1 MIPKEIIKK
10 VRHIEIR
17 TKGLVNDLFGGDYHS
32 IFKGR
37 GMTFSEVREYV
48 AGDDIRMIDWNVTA
62 RNEVPFVK
70 IFEEERELT
79 VYLLVDVSQSG
90 NFGTINQFK
99 SELAAEIAAVLGF
112 SAIKNQDKVGLI
124 LFSDDIEK
132 YIAPKKN
139 KSHILRVIREVLF
152 NKPTSSG
159 TSIQAGID
167 FLLNVAKRKSVVF
180 LISDFLDENY
190 WKSLKLANN
199 KHDMIGIR
207 ISDPAEE
214 FIPNIGLIK
223 VEDPETKEKI
233 WVDISSKKDRDSH
246 LSEIQNKWNDFQEE
260 CNRNQFDVIDV
271 STERDYVEPLMDFF
285 RKREN
290 VYSK

>member
-17 TKGLVNDLFGGDYHS
+17 TKGLVNDLFGGEYHS

-62 RNEVPFVK
+62 RNDAPFVK

-79 VYLLVDVSQSG
+79 GYLLVDVSQSG

-124 LFSDDIEK
+124 LFSDDVEK

-152 NKPTSSG
+152 NKPASSG

-167 FLLNVAKRKSVVF
+167 FLMNVAKRKSVVF
-180 LISDFLDENY
+180 LISDFIDQGY

-207 ISDPAEE
+207 ISDPAELL
-214 FIPNIGLIK
+214 IPDIGLIK
-223 VEDPETKEKI
+223 VQDPETNEKI
-233 WVDISSKKDRDSH
+233 WVDVSSNKDREN
-246 LSEIQNKWNDFQEE
+246 LSRSVNEKWDIFERE
-260 CNRNQFDVIDV
+260 CSRNQFDVINI
-271 STERDYVEPLMDFF
+271 STGKDYVNPLMNFF
-285 RKREN
+285 RKRE
-290 VYSK
+290 KRF

>member
-17 TKGLVNDLFGGDYHS
+17 TKGLVNDLFGGEYHS

-62 RNEVPFVK
+62 RNNAPFVK

-99 SELAAEIAAVLGF
+99 SELAAELAAVLGF

-124 LFSDDIEK
+124 LFSDKVEK
-132 YIAPKKN
+132 YISPKKN
-139 KSHILRVIREVLF
+139 KSHVLRVIREVLF
-152 NKPTSSG
+152 NKPASSG
-159 TSIQAGID
+159 TSIQEGID
-167 FLLNVAKRKSVVF
+167 FLMNVAKRKSVVF
-180 LISDFLDENY
+180 LISDFIDQGY

-207 ISDPAEE
+207 ISDPAELLV
-214 FIPNIGLIK
+214 PDIGLIK
-223 VEDPETKEKI
+223 VQDPETNEKI
-233 WVDISSKKDRDSH
+233 WVDVSSSKDREN
-246 LSEIQNKWNDFQEE
+246 LSKSVQEKWDFFEKE
-260 CNRNQFDVIDV
+260 CSRNQFDVINI
-271 STERDYVEPLMDFF
+271 STEKDYVNPLMNFF
-285 RKREN
+285 QKKEKRF
-290 VYSK
+290 

>member
-17 TKGLVNDLFGGDYHS
+17 TKGLVNNLFGGEYHS

-62 RNEVPFVK
+62 RNNAPFVK

-99 SELAAEIAAVLGF
+99 SELAAELAAVLGF

-124 LFSDDIEK
+124 LFSDKVEK
-132 YIAPKKN
+132 YISPKKN
-139 KSHILRVIREVLF
+139 KSHVLRVIREVLF
-152 NKPTSSG
+152 NKPASSG
-159 TSIQAGID
+159 TSIQEGID
-167 FLLNVAKRKSVVF
+167 FLMNVAKRKSVVF
-180 LISDFLDENY
+180 LISDFIDQGY

-207 ISDPAEE
+207 ISDPAELLV
-214 FIPNIGLIK
+214 PDIGLIK
-223 VEDPETKEKI
+223 VQDPETNEKI
-233 WVDISSKKDRDSH
+233 WVDVSSSKDREN
-246 LSEIQNKWNDFQEE
+246 LSKSVQEKWDFFEKE
-260 CNRNQFDVIDV
+260 CSRNQFDVINI
-271 STERDYVEPLMDFF
+271 STEKDYVNPLMNFF
-285 RKREN
+285 QKRE
-290 VYSK
+290 KRF

>member
-17 TKGLVNDLFGGDYHS
+17 TKGLVNDLFGGEYHS

-62 RNEVPFVK
+62 RNNAPFVK

-99 SELAAEIAAVLGF
+99 SELAAELAAVLGF

-124 LFSDDIEK
+124 LFSDKVEK
-132 YIAPKKN
+132 YISPKKN
-139 KSHILRVIREVLF
+139 KSHVLRVIREVLF
-152 NKPTSSG
+152 NKPASSG
-159 TSIQAGID
+159 TSIQEGID
-167 FLLNVAKRKSVVF
+167 FLMNVAKRKSVVF
-180 LISDFLDENY
+180 LISDFIDQGY

-207 ISDPAEE
+207 ISDPAELLV
-214 FIPNIGLIK
+214 PDIGLIK
-223 VEDPETKEKI
+223 VQDPETNEKI
-233 WVDISSKKDRDSH
+233 WVDVSSSKDREN
-246 LSEIQNKWNDFQEE
+246 LSKSVQEKWDFFEKE
-260 CNRNQFDVIDV
+260 CSRNQFDVINI
-271 STERDYVEPLMDFF
+271 STEKDYVNPLMNFF
-285 RKREN
+285 QKRE
-290 VYSK
+290 KRF

>member
-17 TKGLVNDLFGGDYHS
+17 TKGLVNDLFGGEYHS

-62 RNEVPFVK
+62 RNDAPFVK

-99 SELAAEIAAVLGF
+99 SELAAELAAVLGF

-124 LFSDDIEK
+124 LFSDEVEK
-132 YIAPKKN
+132 YISPKKN
-139 KSHILRVIREVLF
+139 KSHVLRVIREVLF
-152 NKPTSSG
+152 NKPASSG

-167 FLLNVAKRKSVVF
+167 FLMNVAKRKSVVF
-180 LISDFLDENY
+180 LISDFIDQGY

-207 ISDPAEE
+207 ISDPAELLV
-214 FIPNIGLIK
+214 PDIGLIK
-223 VEDPETKEKI
+223 VQDPETNEKI
-233 WVDISSKKDRDSH
+233 WVDVSSNKDREN
-246 LSEIQNKWNDFQEE
+246 LSKSVQEKWDIFEKE
-260 CNRNQFDVIDV
+260 CSRNQFDVINI
-271 STERDYVEPLMDFF
+271 STEKDYVNPLMNFF
-285 RKREN
+285 QKRE
-290 VYSK
+290 KRF

>member
-17 TKGLVNDLFGGDYHS
+17 TKGLVNDLFGGEYHS

-48 AGDDIRMIDWNVTA
+48 SGDDIRMIDWNVTA
-62 RNEVPFVK
+62 RNNTPYVK

-90 NFGTINQFK
+90 NFGTVNQFK

-180 LISDFLDENY
+180 LISDFLDQNY

-214 FIPNIGLIK
+214 LIPNMGLIK
-223 VEDPETKEKI
+223 IEDPETKEKV
-233 WVDISSKKDRDSH
+233 WVDISSKKDRIKH
-246 LSEIQNKWNDFQEE
+246 LSTIQKKWNDFQEE

-285 RKREN
+285 RKRE
-290 VYSK
+290 KRL

>member
-17 TKGLVNDLFGGDYHS
+17 TKGLVNDLFGGEYHS

-62 RNEVPFVK
+62 RNDAPFVK

-99 SELAAEIAAVLGF
+99 SELAAELAAVLGF

-124 LFSDDIEK
+124 LFSDEVEK
-132 YIAPKKN
+132 YISPKKN
-139 KSHILRVIREVLF
+139 KSHVLRVIREVLF
-152 NKPTSSG
+152 NKPASSG

-167 FLLNVAKRKSVVF
+167 FLMNVAKRKSVVF
-180 LISDFLDENY
+180 LISDFIDQGY

-207 ISDPAEE
+207 ISDPAELLV
-214 FIPNIGLIK
+214 PDIGLIK
-223 VEDPETKEKI
+223 VQDPETNEKI
-233 WVDISSKKDRDSH
+233 WVDVSSNKDRENLSKSVQGRWDIFEKKCSH
-246 LSEIQNKWNDFQEE
+246 
-260 CNRNQFDVIDV
+260 NQFDVINI
-271 STERDYVEPLMDFF
+271 STEKDYVNPLMNFF
-285 RKREN
+285 QKRE
-290 VYSK
+290 KRF

>member
-1 MIPKEIIKK
+1 MIPKEILKK

-17 TKGLVNDLFGGDYHS
+17 TKGLVNDLFGGEYHS

-62 RNEVPFVK
+62 RNNTPFVK

-99 SELAAEIAAVLGF
+99 SELAAELAAVLGF

-214 FIPNIGLIK
+214 LIPNIGLIK
-223 VEDPETKEKI
+223 VEDPETEEKI

-285 RKREN
+285 RKRE
-290 VYSK
+290 KRL

>member
-17 TKGLVNDLFGGDYHS
+17 TKGLVNDLFGGEYHS

-62 RNEVPFVK
+62 RNDAPFVK

-99 SELAAEIAAVLGF
+99 SELAAELAAVLGF

-124 LFSDDIEK
+124 LFSDEVEK
-132 YIAPKKN
+132 YISPKKN
-139 KSHILRVIREVLF
+139 KSHVLRVIREVLF
-152 NKPTSSG
+152 NKPASSG

-167 FLLNVAKRKSVVF
+167 FLMNVAKRKSVVF
-180 LISDFLDENY
+180 LISDFIDQGY

-207 ISDPAEE
+207 ISDPAELLV
-214 FIPNIGLIK
+214 PDIGLIK
-223 VEDPETKEKI
+223 VQDPETNKKI
-233 WVDISSKKDRDSH
+233 WVDVSSSKDREN
-246 LSEIQNKWNDFQEE
+246 LSKSVQEKWDIFEKE
-260 CNRNQFDVIDV
+260 CSRNQFDVINI
-271 STERDYVEPLMDFF
+271 STEKDYVNPLMNFF
-285 RKREN
+285 QKRE
-290 VYSK
+290 KRF

>member
-17 TKGLVNDLFGGDYHS
+17 TKGLVNDLFGGEYHS

-62 RNEVPFVK
+62 RNEAPFVK

-152 NKPTSSG
+152 NKPASSG

-167 FLLNVAKRKSVVF
+167 FLMNVAKRKSVVF
-180 LISDFLDENY
+180 LISDFIDQGY

-207 ISDPAEE
+207 ISDPAELL
-214 FIPNIGLIK
+214 IPDIGLIK
-223 VEDPETKEKI
+223 VQDPETNEKI
-233 WVDISSKKDRDSH
+233 WVDVSSNKDREN
-246 LSEIQNKWNDFQEE
+246 LSRSVNEKWDIFESE
-260 CNRNQFDVIDV
+260 CSRNQFDVINI
-271 STERDYVEPLMDFF
+271 STGKDYVNPLMNFF
-285 RKREN
+285 RKRE
-290 VYSK
+290 KRF

>member
-17 TKGLVNDLFGGDYHS
+17 TKGLVNDLFGGEYHS

-62 RNEVPFVK
+62 RNDAPFVK

-124 LFSDDIEK
+124 LFSDDVEK

-152 NKPTSSG
+152 NKPASSG

-167 FLLNVAKRKSVVF
+167 FLMNVAKRKSVVF
-180 LISDFLDENY
+180 LISDFIDQGY

-207 ISDPAEE
+207 ISDPAELL
-214 FIPNIGLIK
+214 IPDIGLIK
-223 VEDPETKEKI
+223 VQDPETNEKI
-233 WVDISSKKDRDSH
+233 WVDVSSNKDREN
-246 LSEIQNKWNDFQEE
+246 LSRSVNEKWDIFERE
-260 CNRNQFDVIDV
+260 CSRNQFDVINI
-271 STERDYVEPLMDFF
+271 STGKDYVNPLMNFI
-285 RKREN
+285 RKRE
-290 VYSK
+290 KRF

>member
-17 TKGLVNDLFGGDYHS
+17 TKGLVNDLFGGEYHS

-62 RNEVPFVK
+62 RNDAPFVK

-124 LFSDDIEK
+124 LFSDDVEK

-152 NKPTSSG
+152 NKPASSG

-167 FLLNVAKRKSVVF
+167 FLMNVAKRKSVVF
-180 LISDFLDENY
+180 LISDFIDQGY

-207 ISDPAEE
+207 ISDPAELL
-214 FIPNIGLIK
+214 IPDIGLIK
-223 VEDPETKEKI
+223 VQDPETNEKI
-233 WVDISSKKDRDSH
+233 WVDVSSNKDREN
-246 LSEIQNKWNDFQEE
+246 LSRSINEKWDIFERE
-260 CNRNQFDVIDV
+260 CSRNQFDVINI
-271 STERDYVEPLMDFF
+271 STEKDYVNPLMNFF
-285 RKREN
+285 QKRE
-290 VYSK
+290 KRF

>member
-17 TKGLVNDLFGGDYHS
+17 TKGLVNDLFGGEYHS

-62 RNEVPFVK
+62 RNEAPFVK

-99 SELAAEIAAVLGF
+99 SELAAELAAVLGF

-152 NKPTSSG
+152 NKPASSG

-167 FLLNVAKRKSVVF
+167 FLMNVAKRKSVVF
-180 LISDFLDENY
+180 LISDFIDQGY

-207 ISDPAEE
+207 ISDPAEQL
-214 FIPNIGLIK
+214 IPDIGLIK
-223 VEDPETKEKI
+223 IQDPETNEKI
-233 WVDISSKKDRDSH
+233 WVDVSSNKDRDN
-246 LSEIQNKWNDFQEE
+246 LSKSVQEKWDIFEKE
-260 CNRNQFDVIDV
+260 CSRNQFDVINI
-271 STERDYVEPLMDFF
+271 STGKDYVNPLMNFF
-285 RKREN
+285 RKRE
-290 VYSK
+290 KRF

>member
-17 TKGLVNDLFGGDYHS
+17 TKGLVNDLFGGEYHS

-62 RNEVPFVK
+62 RNDAPFVK

-99 SELAAEIAAVLGF
+99 SELAAELAAVLGF

-124 LFSDDIEK
+124 LFSDEVEK
-132 YIAPKKN
+132 YISPKKN
-139 KSHILRVIREVLF
+139 KSHVLRVIREVLF
-152 NKPTSSG
+152 NKPASSG

-167 FLLNVAKRKSVVF
+167 FLMNVAKRKSVVF
-180 LISDFLDENY
+180 LISDFIDQGY

-207 ISDPAEE
+207 ISDPAE
-214 FIPNIGLIK
+214 ILVPDIGLIK
-223 VEDPETKEKI
+223 VQDPETNKKI
-233 WVDISSKKDRDSH
+233 WVDVSSSKDREN
-246 LSEIQNKWNDFQEE
+246 LSKSVQEKWDIFEKE
-260 CNRNQFDVIDV
+260 CSRNQFDVINI
-271 STERDYVEPLMDFF
+271 STEKDYVNPLMNFF
-285 RKREN
+285 QKREKR
-290 VYSK
+290 Y

>member
-17 TKGLVNDLFGGDYHS
+17 TKGLVNDLFGGEYHS

-48 AGDDIRMIDWNVTA
+48 SGDDIRMIDWNVTA
-62 RNEVPFVK
+62 RNNAPFVK

-90 NFGTINQFK
+90 NFGTVNQFK
-99 SELAAEIAAVLGF
+99 SELSAEIAAVLGF

-214 FIPNIGLIK
+214 LIPNIGLIK
-223 VEDPETKEKI
+223 VEDPETEEKI

-246 LSEIQNKWNDFQEE
+246 LSEIQKKWNDFQEK

-285 RKREN
+285 RKRE
-290 VYSK
+290 KRL

>member
-17 TKGLVNDLFGGDYHS
+17 TKGLVNDLFGGEYHS

-48 AGDDIRMIDWNVTA
+48 SGDDIRMIDWNVTA
-62 RNEVPFVK
+62 RNNAPYVK

-90 NFGTINQFK
+90 NFGTVNQFK

-132 YIAPKKN
+132 YITPKKN
-139 KSHILRVIREVLF
+139 KSHIS
-152 NKPTSSG
+152 NT
-159 TSIQAGID
+159 
-167 FLLNVAKRKSVVF
+167 
-180 LISDFLDENY
+180 
-190 WKSLKLANN
+190 
-199 KHDMIGIR
+199 
-207 ISDPAEE
+207 
-214 FIPNIGLIK
+214 
-223 VEDPETKEKI
+223 
-233 WVDISSKKDRDSH
+233 
-246 LSEIQNKWNDFQEE
+246 
-260 CNRNQFDVIDV
+260 
-271 STERDYVEPLMDFF
+271 
-285 RKREN
+285 
-290 VYSK
+290 

>member
-17 TKGLVNDLFGGDYHS
+17 TKGLVNDLFGGEYHS

-152 NKPTSSG
+152 NKPASSG

-167 FLLNVAKRKSVVF
+167 FLMNVAKRKSVVF
-180 LISDFLDENY
+180 LISDFIDQGY
-190 WKSLKLANN
+190 WKSLKLANK

-207 ISDPAEE
+207 ISDPAEQL
-214 FIPNIGLIK
+214 IPDIGLIK
-223 VEDPETKEKI
+223 IQDPETNEKI
-233 WVDISSKKDRDSH
+233 WVDVSSNKDREN
-246 LSEIQNKWNDFQEE
+246 LSRSVNEKWDIFEKE
-260 CNRNQFDVIDV
+260 CSRNQFDVINI
-271 STERDYVEPLMDFF
+271 STGKDYVNPLMNFF
-285 RKREN
+285 RKRE
-290 VYSK
+290 KRF